1 MGWIDAGKDRVLEA
15 ATPAMVWGTL
25 QAMALACRTMP
36 SLRRRLRDRHP
47 VTGTPFEFRARLL
60 FTTRDERTSLH
71 AVFADGRMTVG
82 LGALTAP
89 DVVVR
94 FRGLRE
100 LRAFFTPGADLFGFL
115 LRNEIAF
122 EGNLSYLARFGSLST
137 ALQLR
142 DRQRRPP
149 PERRWRRGPAR
160 WQELP
165 APRAGEPA
173 RERPAGEVEFL
184 DDPYLARYT
193 LDDFPRA
200 KRLLWAFRTV
210 QPEVCTER
218 ARLLTEFVLG
228 DRAAGS
234 PDDPVLR
241 QGRALHRILTRRRA
255 VVHDDDLLLGTTS
268 SKRIGVVIYPEC
280 GGTSFWPELLT
291 MQARELNPYRISD
304 EDVAVLD
311 REVFPYWMDDNVRE
325 WARRAEGDPLALRL
339 DERFV
344 LYFLWKNHAVSHTI
358 ADLPLVLARG
368 LVALRDEAREREAA
382 ATEPR
387 ARAFHAGVRWA
398 LDGVLDYSER
408 LAARALER
416 ARELTGDDPAAVAR
430 RAELEELA
438 RIARR
443 VPAHPARTYHEA
455 LQALWLTFLCLHQ
468 ESTNAGLSVGRCDLW
483 LAPFLRRE
491 LAAETDPERRE
502 RAVRLA
508 LERTCAFL
516 LKFTDHLPMV
526 PDIGNRLF
534 GGSSS
539 DQVITL
545 GGVTSDGR
553 SAVSDATWLLLKAA
567 EMLRLRD
574 PNLNARYQPGVNS
587 TTYLRRLCEL
597 NVLTRATPSIH
608 HDAPMV
614 RALVEE
620 GFALED
626 ARDWAATGCVE
637 PTIAGRHF
645 GHTNCMMFNL
655 VAPLELALHDGAHPM
670 LGPERLGPA
679 TGDPRAC
686 PDFETFVEAYER
698 QLGWLIDRSVE
709 GNNLLG
715 RAHQALRPTPL
726 LSALFPSACE
736 AGRDLIDGGARY
748 NTSGTAMIGLTDVV
762 DSLAAIRTLV
772 FERRVTDFAGLL
784 AALEADFV
792 GHDRL
797 LAEIRRRVPRFGQDE
812 PLPRELARR
821 VQEFVQTRF
830 RMHRNYRG
838 GKYLPG
844 YWSMSNHV
852 AFGVL
857 SGALPSGRRRAQPFT
872 PGLTPSPLS
881 GAPLT
886 EQMRTVAGLDTLRM
900 PNNLAFNVKVVPG
913 ARDPH
918 AALVDRL
925 TAYTAAYCDLGGMQI
940 QYNVVS
946 SATLRAAMTD
956 PEPYRDLLVR
966 ISGYNAYFVELNRDL
981 QLELVERMEHAL
993 EARGG

>member
-1 MGWIDAGKDRVLEA
+1 
-15 ATPAMVWGTL
+15 MVWGTL
-25 QAMALACRTMP
+25 QAMALACRAVP
-36 SLRRRLRDRHP
+36 ALRRRLRHTHP
-47 VTGTPFEFRARLL
+47 TTGTPSEFRARFL
-60 FTTRDERTSLH
+60 FTTRDGRTSLH
-71 AVFADGRMTVG
+71 AVFADGRMSVG
-82 LGALTAP
+82 LGPLDAP

-94 FRGLRE
+94 FRDLGV
-100 LRAFFTPGADLFGFL
+100 LRAFFTPGADLFGFQ
-115 LRNEIAF
+115 LRNEISF
-122 EGNLSYLARFGSLST
+122 EGNLSYLARFGSLSA
-137 ALQLR
+137 ALQQL
-142 DRQRRPP
+142 DRQRLPP
-149 PERRWRRGPAR
+149 PERAWRRGPAR
-160 WQELP
+160 WQDLAVP
-165 APRAGEPA
+165 PAGEPA
-173 RERPAGEVEFL
+173 RERPAGEVEHL

-193 LDDFPRA
+193 LDDFPGA

-218 ARLLTEFVLG
+218 ARLLTEFALRH
-228 DRAAGS
+228 RAAHS
-234 PDDPVLR
+234 ADDPVLR
-241 QGRALHRILTRRRA
+241 QGRALHHVLTRRRA
-255 VVHDDDLLLGTTS
+255 VVHDDDLLLGTTT

-280 GGTSFWPELLT
+280 GGTMLWPELLT
-291 MQARELNPYRISD
+291 LQSRALNPYRISD

-311 REVFPYWMDDNVRE
+311 REVFPFWMDDNVRE
-325 WARRAEGDPLALRL
+325 WARRAAGDQLTLRL
-339 DERFV
+339 EERFV

-382 ATEPR
+382 ATQPR

-398 LDGVLDYSER
+398 LDGVLDYSAR
-408 LAARALER
+408 LAHRALDQ
-416 ARELTGDDPAAVAR
+416 AAKLTGSDPAAQAR
-430 RAELEELA
+430 RAELLELA
-438 RIARR
+438 RIARK
-443 VPAHPARTYHEA
+443 VPAHPAETYHEA

-483 LAPFLRRE
+483 LAPFLRRD
-491 LAAETDPERRE
+491 LAAAAAAGPAEHE
-502 RAVRLA
+502 RAVRRA
-508 LERTCAFL
+508 LELTCAFL

-545 GGVTSDGR
+545 GGVTPDGNT
-553 SAVSDATWLLLKAA
+553 AVSDATWLLLKAT

-587 TTYLRRLCEL
+587 PTYLRRLCEL

-608 HDAPMV
+608 NDGPMV
-614 RALVEE
+614 QALVHE
-620 GFALED
+620 GFALAD
-626 ARDWAATGCVE
+626 ARDWGATGCVE
-637 PTIAGRHF
+637 PTVFGRHF

-655 VAPLELALHDGAHPM
+655 VAPLEQALHDGVHPVI
-670 LGPERLGPA
+670 GPERLGPA
-679 TGDPRAC
+679 TGDPRSF
-686 PDFETFVEAYER
+686 PGFETFFRAYER
-698 QLGWLIDRSVE
+698 QLDWLIDLSVE

-726 LSALFPSACE
+726 LSALFPPAVE
-736 AGRDLIDGGARY
+736 AGKDLIDGGARY

-762 DSLAAIRTLV
+762 DSLSAIRTLV
-772 FERRVTDFAGLL
+772 FDRRTVDFAGLL
-784 AALEADFV
+784 AALDADFV

-797 LAEIRRRVPRFGQDE
+797 LAEIRGRVPRFGQDH

-821 VQEFVQTRF
+821 IQQRVQERF
-830 RMHRNYRG
+830 REHRNYRG
-838 GKYLPG
+838 GTYLPG

-857 SGALPSGRRRAQPFT
+857 SGALPSGRRRGQPFT

-886 EQMRTVAGLDTLRM
+886 EQMRIVAGLDTLRM

-913 ARDPH
+913 AHDPH

-946 SATLRAAMTD
+946 SHTLRAAMAD

-993 EARGG
+993 ASRGG